1 LYADDLKNFNIINA
15 YTDCDTLQLNIESI
29 ENWCKNNKLAL
40 NINKCKVMTFSR
52 KANPVLYNYSI
63 DGQLLERC
71 EKIIDLGV
79 YFDCKLTF
87 NAHIE
92 YITNHCYNLL
102 RFLTRNTVSFDS
114 NVLKTFYN
122 AFIRSKL
129 EYCFIVWS
137 PTYQKYIHMLEAVQR
152 KFLKTLYYRRHHEY
166 LAHGYCYNNLLNEF
180 DYISINDRRTLGQI
194 IFVCKIINNSI
205 SDENLLSSLNF
216 NVPRL
221 NSRTTLTFYLPCV
234 NTRHYANGPLV
245 EMCRKVN
252 TYCCNVDIFC
262 LLLGFVYV
270 SGVVYFVFKI
280 ADKQ

>member
-1 LYADDLKNFNIINA
+1 
-15 YTDCDTLQLNIESI
+15 
-29 ENWCKNNKLAL
+29 
-40 NINKCKVMTFSR
+40 
-52 KANPVLYNYSI
+52 
-63 DGQLLERC
+63 
-71 EKIIDLGV
+71 V

-102 RFLTRNTVSFDS
+102 GFLTRNTVSFDS

-152 KFLKTLYYRRHHEY
+152 KFLKTLYYRRYHED

-205 SDENLLSSLNF
+205 WDENL
-216 NVPRL
+216 
-221 NSRTTLTFYLPCV
+221 
-234 NTRHYANGPLV
+234 
-245 EMCRKVN
+245 
-252 TYCCNVDIFC
+252 I
-262 LLLGFVYV
+262 
-270 SGVVYFVFKI
+270 
-280 ADKQ
+280 